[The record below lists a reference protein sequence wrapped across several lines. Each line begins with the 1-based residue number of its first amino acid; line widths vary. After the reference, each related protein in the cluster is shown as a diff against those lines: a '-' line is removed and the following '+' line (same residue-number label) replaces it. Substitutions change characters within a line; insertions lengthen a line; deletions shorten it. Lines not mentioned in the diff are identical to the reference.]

1 MARLPPL
8 LPALAS
14 CPGPHATASPDERAV
29 WRIGPPRV
37 IALVGLWLSW
47 LSRAQI
53 VVDGPFLFQACK
65 CSVDARKALEKVLET
80 SNVTLYIP
88 NAALQEL
95 RALGPL
101 AKEALA
107 LAETCH
113 VIEHISPP
121 RAHGVDDAAGEGEG
135 TGAAAASG
143 ASGGAAVDSKVEA
156 GREAADSESGGDSD
170 GNADQDDA
178 DASDGDDSSDDS
190 SDDSGDEGGPARA
203 AAGSGTSKRTAP
215 PAPGSG
221 PKHAQTSGQL
231 LAIGRRCRPRAGV
244 SVTVAS
250 MPATHSRPAVG
261 RGRRIREDDLPP
273 VVLIATQDVK
283 LRNKLRKLPGLPILF
298 LNRNVVVMDTP
309 SEASKLAAKR
319 AQASEGTLS
328 KSDRAA
334 MRALLGADADAAG
347 PAKPG
352 KKKRRGPKGPNPLSC
367 LPKKP
372 RARAEKRPRPD
383 AAPAA
388 KPKSTRRGGRG
399 KKRPKAEAPAADPAA
414 AE

>member
-1 MARLPPL
+1 MRVDRAKNSRRSLRFFKVSYGLVPPF
-8 LPALAS
+8 
-14 CPGPHATASPDERAV
+14 H
-29 WRIGPPRV
+29 
-37 IALVGLWLSW
+37 
-47 LSRAQI
+47 I

-170 GNADQDDA
+170 GNEDQDDA

-190 SDDSGDEGGPARA
+190 SDDSGDD
-203 AAGSGTSKRTAP
+203 SGDATR
-215 PAPGSG
+215 
-221 PKHAQTSGQL
+221 TSGQL

-399 KKRPKAEAPAADPAA
+399 KKRPKAEAPAAEPAA

>member
-1 MARLPPL
+1 M
-8 LPALAS
+8 
-14 CPGPHATASPDERAV
+14 
-29 WRIGPPRV
+29 
-37 IALVGLWLSW
+37 
-47 LSRAQI
+47 
-53 VVDGPFLFQACK
+53 
-65 CSVDARKALEKVLET
+65 DARKALEKVLET
-80 SNVTLYIP
+80 SNITLYIP

-107 LAETCH
+107 LAQTCH

-121 RAHGVDDAAGEGEG
+121 RAHGADHAEEDDGA
-135 TGAAAASG
+135 GAAAASG
-143 ASGGAAVDSKVEA
+143 ASAGPAVE
-156 GREAADSESGGDSD
+156 ADSEEEAAGSSD
-170 GNADQDDA
+170 E
-178 DASDGDDSSDDS
+178 SDSSDDE
-190 SDDSGDEGGPARA
+190 DDTSGDDDADEKEGPAAPAEA
-203 AAGSGTSKRTAP
+203 AVSTRGGKGTAP

-244 SVTVAS
+244 SITVAS
-250 MPATHSRPAVG
+250 MPATHARPFVG

-283 LRNKLRKLPGLPILF
+283 VRNKLRKLPGLPILF

-328 KSDRAA
+328 QSDRAA
-334 MRALLGADADAAG
+334 MRALLGTDKGAAG
-347 PAKPG
+347 PARPG
-352 KKKRRGPKGPNPLSC
+352 KKKRRGPKEPNPLSC
-367 LPKKP
+367 KPKKQ
-372 RARAEKRPRPD
+372 RDRAEKRPRPD
-383 AAPAA
+383 AAAEA

-399 KKRPKAEAPAADPAA
+399 KKRAKGEEAAPAPKAE
-414 AE
+414 